1 MNSLLALLNVFDNGS
16 RTINHW
22 MNFTGLPSGAIPILI
37 ILAVIGASYLNSLAG
52 RRRSFDTAVSV
63 SCMLIG
69 AFVANG
75 LAGHVRL
82 PLDGD
87 VMVSAVVGMFGMTIV
102 GLMLLFAY
110 RRSEY

>member
-1 MNSLLALLNVFDNGS
+1 
-16 RTINHW
+16 
-22 MNFTGLPSGAIPILI
+22 
-37 ILAVIGASYLNSLAG
+37 
-52 RRRSFDTAVSV
+52 
-63 SCMLIG
+63 
-69 AFVANG
+69 
-75 LAGHVRL
+75 VRL